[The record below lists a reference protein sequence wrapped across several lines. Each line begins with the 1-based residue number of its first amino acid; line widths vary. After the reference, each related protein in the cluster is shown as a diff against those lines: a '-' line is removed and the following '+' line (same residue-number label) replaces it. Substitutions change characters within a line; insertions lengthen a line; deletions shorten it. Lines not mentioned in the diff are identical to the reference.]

1 MSIASKYNRG
11 FFSADVFWEGHSH
24 LDFDKRQIR
33 KAMRAIG
40 ADIRKVARK
49 MVSRRAISAAGA
61 APGKRTGTLQRAI
74 KYKVSKPGLLVRIAP
89 EKTEAMG
96 KDFYPAYLN
105 YGVRE
110 GPAMKR
116 LEAGQGFGA
125 SNRRRRGQRA
135 REKAAR
141 SAGNWRVAP
150 RENYMEK
157 ALDERREHARQV
169 LAAALDN
176 ALIARK

>member
-1 MSIASKYNRG
+1 MIGSKYNG
-11 FFSADVFWEGHSH
+11 GYFSADVFWEGHSH

-40 ADIRKVARK
+40 ADLRKVARK
-49 MVSRRAISAAGA
+49 LVSRRAVSSAGE

-89 EKTEAMG
+89 DKTEAMG
-96 KDFYPAYLN
+96 NGYYPAFLN
-105 YGVRE
+105 YGVR
-110 GPAMKR
+110 R
-116 LEAGQGFGA
+116 
-125 SNRRRRGQRA
+125 NRSA
-135 REKAAR
+135 KAAKGHKR
-141 SAGNWRVAP
+141 QPSGQYKLEP

-157 ALDERREHARQV
+157 ALDERRENARQV

>member
-1 MSIASKYNRG
+1 MIGSKYNGG
-11 FFSADVFWEGHSH
+11 FFSADVFWEGHSY
-24 LDFDKRQIR
+24 LDFDKRKIR

-49 MVSRRAISAAGA
+49 KVARRAVSDAGA
-61 APGKRTGTLQRAI
+61 APGKQSGTLQRSI
-74 KYKVSKPGLLVRIAP
+74 RVKVSKPGLLVRIAP
-89 EKTEAMG
+89 DKTEAMG
-96 KDFYPAYLN
+96 THFYPAFLN
-105 YGVRE
+105 YGVRQ
-110 GPAMKR
+110 GSAMKG
-116 LEAGQGFGA
+116 LAAGEGVGV

-135 REKAAR
+135 KEKAAR
-141 SAGNWRVAP
+141 ANGNWRLAP

-157 ALDERREHARQV
+157 SLEERKEHARQV

>member
-1 MSIASKYNRG
+1 MIGGKYNG
-11 FFSADVFWEGHSH
+11 GYFSADVFWEGHSH
-24 LDFDKRQIR
+24 LDFDKRQVR

-49 MVSRRAISAAGA
+49 LVSRRAVSSVGE

-89 EKTEAMG
+89 DKTEAMG
-96 KDFYPAYLN
+96 DDYYPAFLN
-105 YGVRE
+105 YGVRRNRSAKAAKNHKKQPE
-110 GPAMKR
+110 GPYK
-116 LEAGQGFGA
+116 L
-125 SNRRRRGQRA
+125 
-135 REKAAR
+135 
-141 SAGNWRVAP
+141 AP

-157 ALDERREHARQV
+157 ALAQRREHARQV